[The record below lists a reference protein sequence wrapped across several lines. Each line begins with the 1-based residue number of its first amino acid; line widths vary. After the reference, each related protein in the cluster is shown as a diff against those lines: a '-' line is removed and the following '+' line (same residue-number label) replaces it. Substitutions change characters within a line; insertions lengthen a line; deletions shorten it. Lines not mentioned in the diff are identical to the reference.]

1 MRFCLAFAFGSLIL
15 YTVCLKYDAFKF
27 SDTALSVEL
36 CALAAVNV
44 DYAMEGT
51 NVALAVFIPT
61 AVILV
66 VVLGIYVYFAK

>member
-1 MRFCLAFAFGSLIL
+1 MPSISIDLFLCMFHRIHFPLCGFSL
-15 YTVCLKYDAFKF
+15 V
-27 SDTALSVEL
+27 V
-36 CALAAVNV
+36 VNM
-44 DYAMEGT
+44 DDGMEGT

>member
-1 MRFCLAFAFGSLIL
+1 MYFFSLFFTYRTEITPFNCLFCLFI
-15 YTVCLKYDAFKF
+15 TVNLEYD
-27 SDTALSVEL
+27 
-36 CALAAVNV
+36 
-44 DYAMEGT
+44 MEGT